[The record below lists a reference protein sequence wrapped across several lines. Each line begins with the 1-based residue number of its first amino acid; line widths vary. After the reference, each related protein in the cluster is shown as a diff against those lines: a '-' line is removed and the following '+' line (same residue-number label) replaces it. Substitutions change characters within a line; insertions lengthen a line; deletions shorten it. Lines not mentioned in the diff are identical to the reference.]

1 MNEKLWNRDYIA
13 LMLANFLTF
22 CSFYMLL
29 AALPLH
35 MDIDMK
41 VDSHMIGVVVG
52 VFSISALLS
61 RMVAGYLTD
70 ILPRK
75 QFMVVVLLFF
85 VLSVACYLVA
95 ISVEA
100 LFWVRLFQGLGW
112 GLITTSSNTIVLD
125 VIPHDR
131 HGEGISY
138 FSTGGTIAMALGP
151 VAGLSLYDMYSFDA
165 VIHVSLFVAIVGF
178 AFSLWA
184 RKDRFIK
191 NIKIKKPSSIHDF
204 LLVRALPFSVNYLLI
219 FFSYGVI
226 LGFITLFGK
235 SLDIDNSSWFFI
247 IFAFGIL
254 VSRVLFAKL
263 LNKGFFDSM
272 NMLSMLLLAV
282 LFVLTAVFPSVI
294 IFYILALLS
303 GIGFGIYI
311 PVNQAMTLFM
321 AEINQRGIATATFF
335 IALDVGIGLGII
347 LGGVIL
353 NMGDFAY
360 LFNIMAVLSL
370 LGMVYYWLI
379 YRPIFKNKNKMLC
392 LVD

>member
-13 LMLANFLTF
+13 LMWANFLTF

-61 RMVAGYLTD
+61 RLVAGYLTD

-165 VIHVSLFVAIVGF
+165 VIHVSLFVAIAGF

-219 FFSYGVI
+219 FSLMG
-226 LGFITLFGK
+226 LF
-235 SLDIDNSSWFFI
+235 
-247 IFAFGIL
+247 
-254 VSRVLFAKL
+254 
-263 LNKGFFDSM
+263 
-272 NMLSMLLLAV
+272 
-282 LFVLTAVFPSVI
+282 
-294 IFYILALLS
+294 
-303 GIGFGIYI
+303 
-311 PVNQAMTLFM
+311 
-321 AEINQRGIATATFF
+321 
-335 IALDVGIGLGII
+335 
-347 LGGVIL
+347 
-353 NMGDFAY
+353 
-360 LFNIMAVLSL
+360 
-370 LGMVYYWLI
+370 
-379 YRPIFKNKNKMLC
+379 
-392 LVD
+392 